1 MRRRFELAGDF
12 GSFTAETEGDVLV
25 LSLQDRLMLQVSNL
39 QTKSVIL
46 DYLDQVSADKSIKVI
61 LIVSFPK
68 KSGRPEYIDFF
79 NRVIQS
85 GKELTAVY
93 KLFHAVDDLI
103 LKLKEV
109 NQIVIHADSGNVL
122 PLFLNISL
130 ACDYRIVGDNT
141 VFQNPCLE
149 FGLVPKG
156 GGAFFLSKILG
167 VSRAYKVMLS
177 GEDIA
182 ARDAFE
188 MGLVDEVVPAA
199 DLKPA
204 ALRVATQFARKPFSS
219 LRCCKRL
226 LNYTFKDLREYL
238 DFETD
243 ELTKSVG
250 APGGGICE
258 AFSLKSP

>member
-1 MRRRFELAGDF
+1 MRRRYELAGDF
-12 GSFTAETEGDVLV
+12 DFFTADIAGEVIVLH
-25 LSLQDRLMLQVSNL
+25 LQDKLMLRVTNL
-39 QTKSVIL
+39 KTKSVIL
-46 DYLDQVSADKSIKVI
+46 DYLDQVSTNKAVKVI
-61 LIVSFPK
+61 VIVSFPK
-68 KSGRPEYIDFF
+68 KSGRQEYIDFF
-79 NRVIQS
+79 NQVIQS
-85 GKELTAVY
+85 GMELNAVY

-109 NQIVIHADSGNVL
+109 NQIVVHADSGNVL

-167 VSRAYKVMLS
+167 VSRAYKIMLS
-177 GEDIA
+177 GDDITA
-182 ARDAFE
+182 DEALRL
-188 MGLVDEVVPAA
+188 GLVDEVVPSAELRA
-199 DLKPA
+199 A
-204 ALRVATQFARKPFSS
+204 ALGVAAQFARKPLSS

-238 DFETD
+238 EFETE

-250 APGGGICE
+250 PLGGGLCE
-258 AFSLKSP
+258 EFCLKSP

>member
-1 MRRRFELAGDF
+1 MRRRFELTGDF
-12 GSFTAETEGDVLV
+12 DSFTAETQGEVLV
-25 LSLQDRLMLQVSNL
+25 LNLQDRLMLRVSNL

-46 DYLDQVSADKSIKVI
+46 DYLDQVSANKKIKVI

-68 KSGRPEYIDFF
+68 KSGRAEYVEFF
-79 NRVIQS
+79 SQVVQAER
-85 GKELTAVY
+85 ELNTVY

-103 LKLKEV
+103 LKLKEI
-109 NQIVIHADSGNVL
+109 NQMVIHADSGNVL

-130 ACDYRIVGDNT
+130 ACDYRIVADDT

-177 GEDIA
+177 GDDIP
-182 ARDAFE
+182 AREAFE
-188 MGLVDEVVPAA
+188 LGLVDEVVPAA
-199 DLKPA
+199 ELKPA
-204 ALRVATQFARKPFSS
+204 ALRVAAQFASKPFSS
-219 LRCCKRL
+219 LKCCKRL
-226 LNYTFKDLREYL
+226 LNYAFKDLREYL

-243 ELTKSVG
+243 ELAKSVG
-250 APGGGICE
+250 HPGGGMRE
-258 AFSLKSP
+258 ASYQKTP

>member
-1 MRRRFELAGDF
+1 MRRRYELAGDF
-12 GSFTAETEGDVLV
+12 DSFTAEIEGEVLV
-25 LSLQDRLMLQVSNL
+25 LSLQDKLMLRVTNL
-39 QTKSVIL
+39 KTKSVIL
-46 DYLDQVSADKSIKVI
+46 DYLDQVSSNRAIKVI
-61 LIVSFPK
+61 VIVSFPK
-68 KSGRPEYIDFF
+68 KTGRQEYIEFF
-79 NRVIQS
+79 NQVIQS
-85 GKELTAVY
+85 GVELNSVF

-109 NQIVIHADSGNVL
+109 NQIVVHADSGNVL

-167 VSRAYKVMLS
+167 VSRAFKIMLS
-177 GEDIA
+177 GDDISA
-182 ARDAFE
+182 DEAFKL
-188 MGLVDEVVPAA
+188 GLVDEVVAA
-199 DLKPA
+199 AELKET
-204 ALRVATQFARKPFSS
+204 ALRVAAQFARKPISS

-238 DFETD
+238 EFETD
-243 ELTKSVG
+243 ELTRSVG
-250 APGGGICE
+250 PLGGGLCE
-258 AFSLKSP
+258 EFCLKSP